1 MRIFGKRIHL
11 PPVVSFGL
19 SKGAVYL
26 GAGVVPILLFD
37 ASPRL
42 GFWWFI
48 LFLAYVALLI
58 WLRAKLL
65 WRRER
70 VVLLRDLGPEQFYA
84 VFPREKKLD
93 ERRARRAAKRKARLV
108 SKQSRRSAPVPWEP
122 RR

>member
-1 MRIFGKRIHL
+1 MRIFGRRIHL

-70 VVLLRDLGPEQFYA
+70 VVLLRDLGPAQFYA

-93 ERRARRAAKRKARLV
+93 ERRARRASQKRASVLWEYHTF
-108 SKQSRRSAPVPWEP
+108 SR
-122 RR
+122 